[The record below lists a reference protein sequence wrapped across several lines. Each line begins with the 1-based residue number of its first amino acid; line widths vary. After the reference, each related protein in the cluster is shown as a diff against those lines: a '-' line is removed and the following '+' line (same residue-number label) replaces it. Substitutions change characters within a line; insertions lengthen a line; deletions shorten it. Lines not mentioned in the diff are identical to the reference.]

1 MFVPILLYS
10 RHRGSSG
17 IISSAIFS
25 ASSFVLPINCIIAF
39 ILPSLTCSLVAN
51 SLLCWSWQWMQYLS
65 SNLDVVFSSS
75 GIPQLSHWFIFAS
88 SSHSQSPKVL
98 FSVSIQTAAYPIPGI
113 AVLGTTTLP
122 PSFSTLAICSSTD
135 GTST

>member
-10 RHRGSSG
+10 RQRGSSG

-25 ASSFVLPINCIIAF
+25 AYSLVLPINCIVAF

-51 SLLCWSWQWMQYLS
+51 SLLCWSRQWMQYLS

-75 GIPQLSHWFIFAS
+75 SLSAGQMSIRIIFLDGVFKNPIIFIFY
-88 SSHSQSPKVL
+88 KYVL
-98 FSVSIQTAAYPIPGI
+98 FMDKI
-113 AVLGTTTLP
+113 AVFLTFEHSEKSRFRKSRRDFHLDRYY
-122 PSFSTLAICSSTD
+122 A
-135 GTST
+135 